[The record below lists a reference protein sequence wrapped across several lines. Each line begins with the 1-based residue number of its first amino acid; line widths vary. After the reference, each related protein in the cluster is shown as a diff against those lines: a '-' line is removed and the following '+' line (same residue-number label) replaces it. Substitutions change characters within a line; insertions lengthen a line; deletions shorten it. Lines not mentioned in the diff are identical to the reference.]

1 VSSPIVAAG
10 TAVVAA
16 GLLGAS
22 SVAQRRGMLSPPSR
36 ATATRRRGLLATV
49 TTSRWWWVGTVASVG
64 GLALQFLALTLGPL
78 VVVQTTMVSSIA
90 ATTLAERLL
99 LGRRPGAHGWAGMAL
114 TATGL
119 VGVLWA
125 LAPTTT
131 IPTVPSGTVTLVLG
145 GVGLL
150 GILLAALRARSG
162 PGGALALATATGLG
176 YGITAVAL
184 KTVGAE
190 LADGWSAALTHPALW
205 LAAVLGPAAV
215 LLSQHAL
222 QRASRVASV
231 VSLIVVL
238 DPVVGL
244 LAGTAWFGEHI
255 TTGTNALA
263 VAVAAAAAVIVGIVL
278 SQSRPAPVP
287 DHLDELVSAGGN
299 DAREAPDAHSD
310 PDHRQPHRRSRVAQ
324 PAHRQLGRR
333 SSDTSRRPSS
343 ATAPGR
349 SRRALRL
356 SVHPVQRTSNRS
368 QTMRRSAKPS
378 RPSSFSKVRIMFSGP
393 HM

>member
-1 VSSPIVAAG
+1 MSSSVVAAG

-16 GLLGAS
+16 SLLGAS
-22 SVAQRRGMLSPPSR
+22 SVAQRRGMLSPPTSGPG
-36 ATATRRRGLLATV
+36 TTRRGLLATL
-49 TTSRWWWVGTVASVG
+49 TTSRWWWVGTLASIG

-78 VVVQTTMVSSIA
+78 IVVQTTMVSSIA

-99 LGRRPGAHGWAGMAL
+99 LGRRPGANGWVGMAL

-131 IPTVPSGTVTLVLG
+131 VPAVPSVTATLALG
-145 GVGLL
+145 GAGLL
-150 GILLAALRARSG
+150 GIALAAHRARSG
-162 PGGALALATATGLG
+162 PGGALALAAATGLG

-205 LAAVLGPAAV
+205 LAAVLGPASV

-222 QRASRVASV
+222 QRARRVAAV

-244 LAGTAWFGEHI
+244 LAGVAWFGEQI
-255 TTGTNALA
+255 ATGTTALG
-263 VAVAAAAAVIVGIVL
+263 VAVAAAVAVVGGIVL
-278 SQSRPAPVP
+278 SQSLHAPVP
-287 DHLDELVSAGGN
+287 DHPDEVVSVGAN
-299 DAREAPDAHSD
+299 EISL
-310 PDHRQPHRRSRVAQ
+310 QQ
-324 PAHRQLGRR
+324 
-333 SSDTSRRPSS
+333 
-343 ATAPGR
+343 
-349 SRRALRL
+349 
-356 SVHPVQRTSNRS
+356 
-368 QTMRRSAKPS
+368 
-378 RPSSFSKVRIMFSGP
+378 
-393 HM
+393 

>member
-1 VSSPIVAAG
+1 VSTPIVAAG

-36 ATATRRRGLLATV
+36 ATATRRRGLLATL

-131 IPTVPSGTVTLVLG
+131 TPTVPSGTVTLVLG

-150 GILLAALRARSG
+150 GIALAALRARSG

-205 LAAVLGPAAV
+205 LAAVLGPASV

-222 QRASRVASV
+222 QRASRVAAV

-244 LAGTAWFGEHI
+244 LAGTAWFGERI
-255 TTGTNALA
+255 ATGTNALA
-263 VAVAAAAAVIVGIVL
+263 VAVAAAAAIIVGIVL

-287 DHLDELVSAGGN
+287 DHLDESISDGGN
-299 DAREAPDAHSD
+299 EAGEAPDVHSD
-310 PDHRQPHRRSRVAQ
+310 PDHRQPHRRSRAAL
-324 PAHRQLGRR
+324 PAPR
-333 SSDTSRRPSS
+333 SSRRPIHRRGQLPP
-343 ATAPGR
+343 ARRRGQVDRGKGRLPPGHGVGPDR
-349 SRRALRL
+349 VMWFRDDGRDLRRGESPVALR
-356 SVHPVQRTSNRS
+356 SDEVQLY
-368 QTMRRSAKPS
+368 
-378 RPSSFSKVRIMFSGP
+378 
-393 HM
+393 

>member
-1 VSSPIVAAG
+1 VSGSILAAG

-22 SVAQRRGMLSPPSR
+22 SVAQRRGMHSPPSSGPG
-36 ATATRRRGLLATV
+36 ATRRGLLATL
-49 TTSRWWWVGTVASVG
+49 TTSRWWWVGTVASIG

-99 LGRRPGAHGWAGMAL
+99 LGRRPGAYGWAGMAL

-131 IPTVPSGTVTLVLG
+131 VSAVPSGTATLALG
-145 GVGLL
+145 GAGLL
-150 GILLAALRARSG
+150 GIAFAALRARSG

-176 YGITAVAL
+176 YGTTAVAL

-190 LADGWSAALTHPALW
+190 LAGGWNAALTHPALW
-205 LAAVLGPAAV
+205 VAAVLGPASV

-222 QRASRVASV
+222 HRARRVAAV

-244 LAGTAWFGEHI
+244 LAGAAWFGEQI
-255 TTGTNALA
+255 ATNPSALA
-263 VAVAAAAAVIVGIVL
+263 VAIAAAAAVVVGIAI
-278 SQSRPAPVP
+278 SQSRAAPV
-287 DHLDELVSAGGN
+287 HGQVDELAAVGGN
-299 DAREAPDAHSD
+299 ETSLQRWVDGESEDAVRDLAD
-310 PDHRQPHRRSRVAQ
+310 
-324 PAHRQLGRR
+324 L
-333 SSDTSRRPSS
+333 
-343 ATAPGR
+343 PG
-349 SRRALRL
+349 
-356 SVHPVQRTSNRS
+356 
-368 QTMRRSAKPS
+368 
-378 RPSSFSKVRIMFSGP
+378 
-393 HM
+393 